1 MLTWTK
7 SEITLNETVA
17 KPTLD
22 HYQIIRR
29 NGAVVPF
36 EPSKI
41 AIAVMKAFLAIYKT
55 TQNSLQKSIFAV
67 LREYGSWVV
76 SHLSLHKH
84 TVGVGF
90 ISKIKVVPLV
100 LNKSNGFFSAGK
112 TNLRNA
118 P

>member
-41 AIAVMKAFLAIYKT
+41 AIAVMKAFLTIYKT
-55 TQNSLQKSIFAV
+55 TQNSLQN
-67 LREYGSWVV
+67 
-76 SHLSLHKH
+76 
-84 TVGVGF
+84 VGVGF